1 METDTVTSDKGLGL
15 AVTFS
20 LLSVLAA
27 AAMLGTG
34 LVHFQLAAAWSFAAA
49 MVAGV
54 LAILAIHLY
63 W

>member
-34 LVHFQLAAAWSFAAA
+34 LLHLQLAAAWAFAGAIVAA
-49 MVAGV
+49 V
-54 LAILAIHLY
+54 LAVVAIPLF